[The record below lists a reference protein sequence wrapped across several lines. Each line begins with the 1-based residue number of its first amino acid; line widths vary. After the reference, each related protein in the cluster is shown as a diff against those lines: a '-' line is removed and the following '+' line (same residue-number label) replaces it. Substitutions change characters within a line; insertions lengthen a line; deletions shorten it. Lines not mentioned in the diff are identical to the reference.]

1 MIRQVMVWSSVVLV
15 VVGGLSALGLLVAL
29 PMVRIAPRRPTPE
42 SLGDWSMSLGQALGL
57 AYGATIG
64 IGNAIVL
71 RRARSDWAGVP
82 SPESAMSAAVGI
94 GEVLAAVVWGW
105 SVVFALEH
113 HFNWRHHPGDP
124 GLLGAQAVM
133 AAALLLKGA
142 WTIRQEWRSARRRS
156 PPPKRET
163 G

>member
-1 MIRQVMVWSSVVLV
+1 MIRKVMVWSSVVLV
-15 VVGGLSALGLLVAL
+15 VVGGLSAVGLIVAL

-42 SLGDWSMSLGQALGL
+42 SLGDWSVSLGQALAL
-57 AYGATIG
+57 ASVAAIG

-82 SPESAMSAAVGI
+82 SPESAAVGI

-105 SVVFALEH
+105 SVVIALEH
-113 HFNWRHHPGDP
+113 RFNWRHHPGDP

-142 WTIRQEWRSARRRS
+142 WTIRQEWRSVRRRS
-156 PPPKRET
+156 PPPKRESA
-163 G
+163 

>member
-1 MIRQVMVWSSVVLV
+1 MIRKVMVWSSVVLV

-42 SLGDWSMSLGQALGL
+42 SLGDWGVSLGQAFAL
-57 AYGATIG
+57 ASVAAIG

-71 RRARSDWAGVP
+71 RRARSDWAGGP
-82 SPESAMSAAVGI
+82 NPASAMSAAVGI

-105 SVVFALEH
+105 SVVIALEH

-124 GLLGAQAVM
+124 GPLGAQAVM

-142 WTIRQEWRSARRRS
+142 WTIRQEWRSGRGQS
-156 PPPKRET
+156 PPPKREI